1 MSKEPSITFAAV
13 PWALTLLGVPLAP
26 VAPGALSTVTAVV
39 NALPKGRKKL
49 GKLVRK
55 AAADFDQQCAHEGR
69 ALSATDQ
76 VAVQERLVTLLE
88 AGNRQDLLGRALL
101 GEPEFRAALEVDGA
115 LRRLSDDE
123 RELLTALVR
132 HTHGLVLRFARSA
145 GVIGVASTQALRVI
159 SAGLASR
166 PTTDQV
172 RRMIQRAVANEL
184 QARQLFTGARPQLA
198 PGFVAR
204 DEMAALQEVLRQD
217 GIATVSA
224 LHGMRGVG
232 KSQLASAFAQDCE
245 NEGWRFVGWVTASTR
260 EQAVAELADMARVS
274 GVSTLD
280 DPELLARQLVTWL
293 SSAGPQDRL
302 LVFDNV
308 TNPDH
313 LKDLI
318 PHGPGMRVLIT
329 TTRQTGSLGKVVPVG
344 VFSEDQAIGYLEKAT
359 GRADPDGAR
368 LVSKD
373 LGYLPVALAQ
383 AVVAM
388 NLWGYDY
395 ARYRE
400 LLTERAL
407 DEAVKREEGDSY
419 PDKVGAALRVAY
431 SGVLEHLVEQVPAV
445 GVTARQVLSAL
456 SLMAESGVPKNWL
469 YVIGGDE
476 QVAWEAVR
484 ELLSHSV
491 IAESTDGETVALH
504 RLQGQVIREDHDADV
519 AQGEPVAVV
528 VEIMS
533 KAGLNQSGAH
543 MEQWSRA
550 TLLGAQL
557 LAIRDQAHSRV
568 LLDDPAALHVALELI
583 YWANELDDPYTAIL
597 MVPYVSDF
605 ERVLGADHPNTFNS
619 RNALAYACQ
628 SAGNLSQAIN
638 LHEQNLTDRERFL
651 GPDHPDTLGSRH
663 NLAFAYRAAGNL
675 SQAINLYEQNLTDR
689 QRVLGPDHPD
699 TRGSRNSLAH
709 AYESAGNFSQAI
721 NLYEQTLTDSE
732 RIFGADHSD
741 TLNSRNALAYAYQSA
756 GNLSQAINL
765 YEQNL
770 TDRQRSL
777 GPDHPFT
784 LNSRNRLAYAYQSAG
799 NFSQAINL
807 YEQTLTDTE
816 RIFGADHPNTFN
828 SRNDLATAY
837 LAKGRRAEALQI
849 LEAALESAERL
860 FDPTHEVT
868 RKLANNRDKA
878 RRAIADAGE

>member
-1 MSKEPSITFAAV
+1 MSEEPSITFAAV

-39 NALPKGRKKL
+39 NALPKGRKQL
-49 GKLVRK
+49 GKFVRK
-55 AAADFDQQCAHEGR
+55 AAADFDQQCAREGR
-69 ALSATDQ
+69 ALSATNQ

-115 LRRLSDDE
+115 LRVLNDDE

-172 RRMIQRAVANEL
+172 RRMIQRTVANEL

-204 DEMAALQEVLRQD
+204 DELAALHEVLRQD

-280 DPELLARQLVTWL
+280 DPKLLARQLVTWL
-293 SSAGPQDRL
+293 SNAGPQDRL

-344 VFSEDQAIGYLEKAT
+344 VFSEDQAIGYLKKAT

-383 AVVAM
+383 AAVAM

-400 LLTERAL
+400 LLTQRAL
-407 DEAVKREEGDSY
+407 DEAAKREEGDSY
-419 PDKVGAALRVAY
+419 PDKVGTALRVAY
-431 SGVLEHLVEQVPAV
+431 SGVLDHLVGQDPAV
-445 GVTARQVLSAL
+445 GVTAQKVLSAL

-469 YVIGGDE
+469 SVIGGDE

-491 IAESTDGETVALH
+491 ITESIDGKTVALH

-519 AQGEPVAVV
+519 AQGKPVAVV

-533 KAGLNQSGAH
+533 KAGLDQSGAY

-550 TLLGAQL
+550 ALLAAQL
-557 LAIRDQAHSRV
+557 LAIRDQTHSRV
-568 LLDDPAALHVALELI
+568 LLDDPSALHVVLELI

-605 ERVLGADHPNTFNS
+605 EGVLGADHPDTFNS

-628 SAGNLSQAIN
+628 SAGSLSQAIK

-651 GPDHPDTLGSRH
+651 GADHPDTLGSRH
-663 NLAFAYRAAGNL
+663 NLAFACRSAGNL
-675 SQAINLYEQNLTDR
+675 SQAIKLHEQNLADR
-689 QRVLGPDHPD
+689 ERFLGADHPD
-699 TRGSRNSLAH
+699 TLGSRNSLAC

-721 NLYEQTLTDSE
+721 NLYEQ
-732 RIFGADHSD
+732 A
-741 TLNSRNALAYAYQSA
+741 
-756 GNLSQAINL
+756 
-765 YEQNL
+765 
-770 TDRQRSL
+770 
-777 GPDHPFT
+777 
-784 LNSRNRLAYAYQSAG
+784 
-799 NFSQAINL
+799 
-807 YEQTLTDTE
+807 LTDTE
-816 RIFGADHPNTFN
+816 RIFGADHPFTLN

-868 RKLANNRDKA
+868 RKLANSRDKA